1 MPPQTYAD
9 LEDYLHNPYVLSL
22 APHAPDPTAEADVV
36 PRRRDE
42 EHLEEL
48 MRLLS
53 KASSDLLGTLDKS
66 VSHLVTVIHR
76 FKSLDDTWRALVR
89 YNDDEVEKLV
99 KASRS
104 QLDELKA
111 ALALYRDDKR
121 LEVVRPFARLFDPFG
136 AEVRGEVGE
145 DEMKSQ
151 PSHRG
156 LFWAFQYEHA
166 LLGWGEALVDL
177 FETVLKVE
185 SKRRRPKCVLL
196 SPPAPSSSP
205 FSPRA

>member
-1 MPPQTYAD
+1 
-9 LEDYLHNPYVLSL
+9 
-22 APHAPDPTAEADVV
+22 
-36 PRRRDE
+36 
-42 EHLEEL
+42 

-53 KASSDLLGTLDKS
+53 KASGDLLGALDKS
-66 VSHLVTVIHR
+66 VSHLVAVIHR
-76 FKSLDDTWRALVR
+76 FKSLDNTWRALVR
-89 YNDDEVEKLV
+89 YDADEVEKLV
-99 KASRS
+99 KASRAR
-104 QLDELKA
+104 LDELKS
-111 ALALYRDDKR
+111 ALILYRDDKR

-136 AEVRGEVGE
+136 AEVRGEVGD

-185 SKRRRPKCVLL
+185 TKRRRPKCVF
-196 SPPAPSSSP
+196 SPSSLSSLALVLTPRSSRLQDLVAQLAQSP
-205 FSPRA
+205 VHACDRDRRLRRGRECRSRPSFSASLS